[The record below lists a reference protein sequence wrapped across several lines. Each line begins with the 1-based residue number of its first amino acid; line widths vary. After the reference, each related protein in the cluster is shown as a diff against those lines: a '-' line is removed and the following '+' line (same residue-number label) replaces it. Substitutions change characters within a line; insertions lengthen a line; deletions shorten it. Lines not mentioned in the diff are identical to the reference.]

1 MKPSKCKQFQEE
13 LTFVGYIINKEEIKL
28 DTRNLD
34 KIREALR
41 PEDQRE
47 IRRFLEMYQYYR
59 QFIKGFANIAQPLYK
74 LLKNNQP
81 FEWTEKQEKAYQT
94 LKEKLLAELIIG
106 HSNFNKKFKLYTDA
120 SDIGLGAVLA

>member
-1 MKPSKCKQFQEE
+1 
-13 LTFVGYIINKEEIKL
+13 
-28 DTRNLD
+28 
-34 KIREALR
+34 
-41 PEDQRE
+41 
-47 IRRFLEMYQYYR
+47 MYQYYR